1 MSPNHQSPDCYM
13 KISLIAAMA
22 KGRVI
27 GKDNDM
33 PWHLPADLK
42 HFKSLTVGKPVVM
55 GRKTFASMGNR
66 PLPKRVNIVL
76 TRQEGLS
83 VEGCTIVHSLEDAL
97 KAAGP
102 CEEVIIM
109 GGATLYEAVLE
120 KADTMYLTFIDAH
133 IEGDTYFPQWDEDS
147 WQEVSRERREPDE
160 KNVYALDFVTLTRR

>member
-1 MSPNHQSPDCYM
+1 M

-42 HFKSLTVGKPVVM
+42 HFKSLTVGKPVIM
-55 GRKTFASMGNR
+55 GRKTLASMGNK
-66 PLPKRVNIVL
+66 PLPKRTNIVL
-76 TRQEGLS
+76 TRQEDF
-83 VEGCTIVHSLEDAL
+83 VAEGCVVVKSLDAAIE
-97 KAAGP
+97 AAGS

-109 GGATLYEAVLE
+109 GGATVYEAAKE
-120 KADTMYLTFIDAH
+120 KVDTMYLTFIDAT
-133 IEGDTYFPQWDEDS
+133 IEGDTYFPEWNEAD

-160 KNVYALDFVTLTRR
+160 KNSYALDFVTFKRS

>member
-1 MSPNHQSPDCYM
+1 M

-55 GRKTFASMGNR
+55 GRKTLASMGNR

-120 KADTMYLTFIDAH
+120 KADTMYLTFIDAD
-133 IEGDTYFPQWDEDS
+133 IEGDTYFPQWGEDS

>member
-1 MSPNHQSPDCYM
+1 
-13 KISLIAAMA
+13 
-22 KGRVI
+22 
-27 GKDNDM
+27 
-33 PWHLPADLK
+33 
-42 HFKSLTVGKPVVM
+42 
-55 GRKTFASMGNR
+55 
-66 PLPKRVNIVL
+66 
-76 TRQEGLS
+76 
-83 VEGCTIVHSLEDAL
+83 L

-133 IEGDTYFPQWDEDS
+133 IEGDTYFPQWGEDS

>member
-1 MSPNHQSPDCYM
+1 M

-55 GRKTFASMGNR
+55 GRKTLASMGNR

-120 KADTMYLTFIDAH
+120 KADTMYLTFIDAD

>member
-1 MSPNHQSPDCYM
+1 M

-55 GRKTFASMGNR
+55 GRKTLASMGNR

-133 IEGDTYFPQWDEDS
+133 IEGDTYFPQWGEDS

>member
-1 MSPNHQSPDCYM
+1 M
-13 KISLIAAMA
+13 KVSLIAAMA

-55 GRKTFASMGNR
+55 GRKTLASMGNR

-76 TRQEGLS
+76 TRQAGFS

-133 IEGDTYFPQWDEDS
+133 IEGDTYFPEWGEDS

-160 KNVYALDFVTLTRR
+160 KNVYALDFVTLTRC